1 MLSVLI
7 LEYIMGWDI
16 CVSLTRSMFNEKHIM
31 IYSHASFYEHL
42 IGYLLSLRYQTPL
55 IFLAENDMN
64 DDLITEKFLRT
75 AMDLIYVDRKK
86 DDVVS
91 HVIESLAPHSDG
103 YIFAILME
111 GSGSDT
117 VSKSGL
123 KNTNV
128 PLQILHDNSL
138 KKHQMFQGFYQIAM
152 RTNSQIHQAIF
163 DFENQ
168 VMRIENIDNSDYDQM
183 IEKLT
188 YGFKNEIPYHD
199 KMKSTSMINV
209 NRSVLIY
216 FPPMFIF
223 FVLSQIFLF

>member
-1 MLSVLI
+1 
-7 LEYIMGWDI
+7 MGWDI
-16 CVSLTRSMFNEKHIM
+16 YVPLTQSMFNEKHIM

-55 IFLAENDMN
+55 IFLAENEMN
-64 DDLITEKFLRT
+64 DDLITKRFLRT
-75 AMDLIYVDRKK
+75 TMDLIYVDRKK
-86 DDVVS
+86 DDEVS
-91 HVIESLAPHSDG
+91 HVIESLVSRSNG
-103 YIFAILME
+103 YIFAILI
-111 GSGSDT
+111 SGSDIGSGE
-117 VSKSGL
+117 SKPGL

-128 PLQILHDNSL
+128 PLQILHNNSL

-168 VMRIENIDNSDYDQM
+168 TMRIENIDSSDYDQM

-188 YGFKNEIPYHD
+188 HGFKTEIPYHD
-199 KMKSTSMINV
+199 KMKTTSMINV

-216 FPPMFIF
+216 FPPMFIL
-223 FVLSQIFLF
+223 FVLSQIFLS